1 MNGFYQQEKPG
12 NFSSLGFFFK
22 YNICFNACFFSH
34 RVHSEIARNIL
45 DEAQACLPPPH
56 SVSHCQAKKTFWQAG
71 LLLISWH
78 TSCIILWTIK
88 TKNKYMIKNN
98 WCESSI
104 PSWFT
109 GQLITKCN
117 RDLWKIWECFYFYY
131 PVFLSFLF
139 FYCYFAV
146 IFLFFYVFVLIFV
159 LCSFLWF
166 HFSLL

>member
-1 MNGFYQQEKPG
+1 MHVSFPTESTLRLPG
-12 NFSSLGFFFK
+12 IFWMK
-22 YNICFNACFFSH
+22 RKHAPPPP
-34 RVHSEIARNIL
+34 A
-45 DEAQACLPPPH
+45 PPPH
-56 SVSHCQAKKTFWQAG
+56 SVSHCQAKKTFWQPG